1 MLLVVRADRNTFTAG
16 PAIAVIFA
24 SGTETS
30 AVAAEPV
37 GTIVK
42 SFSKGTDFF
51 RGTVPEDLL

>member
-1 MLLVVRADRNTFTAG
+1 MAVADKNAFTTG

-24 SGTETS
+24 ASTETS